1 MPKKEKETKG
11 FKFLPKAVVAD
22 VAFEATGKNLPEV
35 FKNSAL
41 ATMETM
47 VDTKNVTTKL
57 QKVIKIQNKD
67 IGALLID
74 FLNEIV
80 YYKDAEQ
87 MLLGRFDIDLK
98 QKDDKV
104 WVLTA
109 KIAGE
114 LIDYK
119 RHQLRADVKAATWHS
134 FELKQKG
141 KEWTARVVLDI

>member
-104 WVLTA
+104 WVNYFIQ
-109 KIAGE
+109 KI
-114 LIDYK
+114 Y
-119 RHQLRADVKAATWHS
+119 
-134 FELKQKG
+134 
-141 KEWTARVVLDI
+141 